1 MVNVMIV
8 EDQKLMRSILES
20 YIKKKEGYELV
31 SSIPGAD
38 RAADIC
44 DAGRIDLILM
54 DVQTERREN
63 GIAAVEKIKAS
74 HPEIKIVV
82 VTSLVDCE
90 VLRRAREAGADS
102 LWYKDTDEELLMEAV
117 RRTMA
122 GEHIFPD
129 APPVVEV
136 GTARSTEFTNA
147 EMKVLRCLV
156 RGMSYG
162 AIAGALGIEVTTV
175 KYHVSNMLQK
185 TNLEQTPGYGMDDY
199 CDQARGLIRK
209 LCDAPDAGVHF
220 FVGATQANFTVVD
233 ALLKPWQGV
242 LCADSGH
249 INVHETGAVEATG
262 HKCLALPSVQG
273 KITAQQVR
281 DAYDAHWADASHEH
295 IAQPGMVYISNPTED
310 GTLYTKEELTDLSA
324 TCYDCG
330 LCLFVDGARM
340 AYGLASEAND
350 LNLQDY
356 ANLCDVFYLGG
367 TKCGALFGEAV
378 IINNPDLDQ
387 DFRYAIKQHGAM
399 LAKGRLLGLQFL
411 ALLNGEDGTGS
422 SPYYT
427 MAAKADRQAM
437 RIRAAFEAKGCA
449 MLFDSPTNQQFPI
462 LPNSWYNA
470 LSEKYAMTLTAKPD
484 AEHTAVRFCTS
495 WATRDEDVD
504 ALLADIASL

>member
-1 MVNVMIV
+1 MLYFENDYCEGAHPAIL
-8 EDQKLMRSILES
+8 QKLTETNFE
-20 YIKKKEGYELV
+20 KVPGYGTDPYCASAREK
-31 SSIPGAD
+31 I
-38 RAADIC
+38 RAAC
-44 DAGRIDLILM
+44 ACPDA
-54 DVQTERREN
+54 DVTFISGGTQTN
-63 GIAAVEKIKAS
+63 AIVIASMLQRWQGVMAAATGHVAA
-74 HPEIKIVV
+74 H
-82 VTSLVDCE
+82 
-90 VLRRAREAGADS
+90 EAGA
-102 LWYKDTDEELLMEAV
+102 
-117 RRTMA
+117 
-122 GEHIFPD
+122 
-129 APPVVEV
+129 
-136 GTARSTEFTNA
+136 
-147 EMKVLRCLV
+147 
-156 RGMSYG
+156 
-162 AIAGALGIEVTTV
+162 IE
-175 KYHVSNMLQK
+175 Y
-185 TNLEQTPGYGMDDY
+185 
-199 CDQARGLIRK
+199 
-209 LCDAPDAGVHF
+209 
-220 FVGATQANFTVVD
+220 
-233 ALLKPWQGV
+233 
-242 LCADSGH
+242 
-249 INVHETGAVEATG
+249 TG
-262 HKCLALPSVQG
+262 HKVIALPGHAG
-273 KITAQQVR
+273 KVSAADVR
-281 DAYDAHWADASHEH
+281 NWCATFYADDNHDH
-295 IAQPGMVYISNPTED
+295 MVFPGMGYISHPSEY

-378 IINNPDLDQ
+378 VINNPDLAQ
-387 DFRYAIKQHGAM
+387 DFRYAIKQHGAR
-399 LAKGRLLGLQFL
+399 LAKARLLGLQFL

-495 WATRDEDVD
+495 WATRNEDVD